1 VQGRG
6 FFGVGEFLL
15 AEGKKAGVGLGL
27 EGMFGALLL

>member
-1 VQGRG
+1 VVQ
-6 FFGVGEFLL
+6 VEFLL

>member
-1 VQGRG
+1 
-6 FFGVGEFLL
+6 VGQVEFLL